1 VDVPELTDRGSF
13 REAILTN
20 RLAAALAR
28 INLRDGQPWLDD
40 KRGTEKNEKMRE
52 RVV

>member
-1 VDVPELTDRGSF
+1 VDVPELTERGSF
-13 REAILTN
+13 PEVVLVR
-20 RLAAALAR
+20 RLMSALPR